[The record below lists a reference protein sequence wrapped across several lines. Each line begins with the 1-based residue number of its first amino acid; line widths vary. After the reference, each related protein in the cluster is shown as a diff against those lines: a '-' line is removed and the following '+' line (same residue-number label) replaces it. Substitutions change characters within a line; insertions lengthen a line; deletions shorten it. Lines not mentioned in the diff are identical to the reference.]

1 MIFDGRSL
9 QDLSLTDFENLV
21 QDQVPEGPNLEYKST
36 AYGGAASEIREML
49 RDVSALANL
58 EGGYLIMGVKQDE
71 NDRAQEIVPI
81 GNIVQI
87 TQAIR
92 LACLDGISERIDG
105 LEVKCY
111 EVSSNTGIIAIRV
124 PKSNN
129 RPHMVSKE
137 HRTEFFRRYD
147 TDKREMSIDEI
158 RSLVIANPLNARLVE
173 LELLASGKLI
183 TPSHGSKRQSP
194 PYVRI
199 YTEKSVDQF
208 LQKYFVCDKF
218 PQNLVIVSPFIS
230 DLSGEQINLND
241 IVSKINHDKTN
252 TFVITRPPT
261 EAYQKNS
268 LEVLTRSPYTEIRY
282 NEDIHAKLFICWC
295 RKEVDESFALF
306 GSGNLTS
313 GGIRRNL
320 ELGMMI
326 YSQDQGRLIINELYE
341 WSTVG
346 LRSKSRLAKKLVRSK
361 I

>member
-1 MIFDGRSL
+1 MIFNGRSL
-9 QDLSLTDFENLV
+9 QDLSITDFETLAKK
-21 QDQVPEGPNLEYKST
+21 QVPEGPDLEYKLT
-36 AYGGAASEIREML
+36 AYRGTASEIREML

-58 EGGYLIMGVKQDE
+58 EGGYLIMGMKQDTT
-71 NDRAQEIVPI
+71 DRAEEIVPI
-81 GNIVQI
+81 ENVLQL

-92 LACLDGISERIDG
+92 QACLDGISERIDG

-111 EVSSNTGIIAIRV
+111 ETSTDMGIIVIRI
-124 PKSNN
+124 PKSDN

-137 HRTEFFRRYD
+137 HRTDFFKRYD
-147 TDKREMSIDEI
+147 TDKREMTIDEI
-158 RSLVIANPLNARLVE
+158 RSLVIANPLNTRLVE

-183 TPSHGSKRQSP
+183 KPSRGTKRQNP

-230 DLSGEQINLND
+230 DLSSEQINLTD
-241 IVSKINHDKTN
+241 IVSKINHDKTY
-252 TFVITRPPT
+252 TYVITRPPR
-261 EAYQKNS
+261 EVYQKDS
-268 LEVLTRSPYTEIRY
+268 LEVLSRSPYIEVRY

-295 RKEVDESFALF
+295 RKDVDESFALF

-326 YSQDQGRLIINELYE
+326 YSQDQGRLIINDLYE

-346 LRSKSRLAKKLVRSK
+346 LRSKSRLTQKLVRT
-361 I
+361 IN

>member
-9 QDLSLTDFENLV
+9 QELTLADFENLV
-21 QDQVPEGPNLEYKST
+21 QSKIPEGPNVEYKIN
-36 AYGGAASEIREML
+36 AYGGAESEIREML

-58 EGGYLIMGVKQDE
+58 DGGYLIMGIRQDE
-71 NDRAQEIVPI
+71 TDRANGIVPI
-81 GNIVQI
+81 SNIKQI

-92 LACLDGISERIDG
+92 QSCLDGISERIEG
-105 LEVKCY
+105 LEVRCY
-111 EVSSNTGIIAIRV
+111 EVHPNEGIIAIRV

-129 RPHMVSKE
+129 RPHMVSKG

-158 RSLVIANPLNARLVE
+158 RSLVISNPLNSRLIE

-183 TPSHGSKRQSP
+183 KPTRSAIRQSP
-194 PYVRI
+194 PFVRI
-199 YTEKSVDQF
+199 YTDRSVDQF
-208 LQKYFVCDKF
+208 LKKYFVCEKF

-230 DLSGEQINLND
+230 DLSGEQIDLPSV
-241 IVSKINHDKTN
+241 VSKINRDKTY
-252 TFVITRPPT
+252 TFVITRPPS
-261 EAYQKNS
+261 EDYQKNS
-268 LEVLTRSPYTEIRY
+268 LEVLSRSPYIEIRY

-295 RKEVDESFALF
+295 RKEIDESFALF

-326 YSQDQGRLIINELYE
+326 YSQDEGRLLINQLYE
-341 WSTVG
+341 WGTVT
-346 LRSKSRLAKKLVRSK
+346 LRSKSRLAKKMVRSK